1 LWSMESHSKKMKVQ
15 WIDSD
20 IISTIPQS
28 ITENILI
35 HMPIRDAVRTS
46 ILSRNW
52 RSYWKSLPKL
62 VFDKSVEVPSNCK
75 TLKKLKLVS
84 AILHILLQHTGSI
97 LEFYLNVGELD
108 MDSEVKNC
116 DFEPP
121 STFNGFSRLKCLRF
135 NNVEIT
141 SKILQRVLS
150 NCTLLTEVVLM
161 GRGRVKD
168 FDGENKFTFVELFEL
183 GDSSNLRSAESTLK
197 DRDLTSRTVLFVT
210 CLTGLKKRNDDDVDA
225 CWCSFGLEFRVFKVN
240 EV

>member
-1 LWSMESHSKKMKVQ
+1 MFCNKETAVLDQLVNPSPLETEARALWSMESHSKKMKVQ

-168 FDGENKFTFVELFEL
+168 FDGENKFTFVELFECVPF
-183 GDSSNLRSAESTLK
+183 G
-197 DRDLTSRTVLFVT
+197 F
-210 CLTGLKKRNDDDVDA
+210 KKRNDDDVDA
-225 CWCSFGLEFRVFKVN
+225 CWCSFGSEFRVFKVN
-240 EV
+240 E